1 MSKNIPREEVEKII
15 AYSNPGKFFFQG
27 ILVGALIGGTLALL
41 YAPAKGSDTRQF
53 IKDKAKDAVRMAK
66 AKAEDFQERA
76 AEVAEDVRGKAAET
90 RARGEAELR
99 SVKGSGT

>member
-1 MSKNIPREEVEKII
+1 M
-15 AYSNPGKFFFQG
+15 
-27 ILVGALIGGTLALL
+27 L
-41 YAPAKGSDTRQF
+41 PAKGSDTRQF

-99 SVKGSGT
+99 LGERGRDLLLAFSYQPGFR